1 MEANVLH
8 FVGIIGSLLIYYFYR
23 EYRDNKELEDV
34 VIETSE
40 EKKPNYEKIIEEKGK
55 VMESEYKTKDLVYI
69 TLRSIGCVP
78 EEDENGRILFEYQ
91 GITFLMDAVDD
102 CLFVNLIWPWCH
114 SFSKFD
120 VDELA
125 RVRKVI
131 NEINAQGT
139 MSVFYS
145 FSDSDEVAVHI
156 KKHFLFVP
164 QIPDLENYFKL
175 IINAFFRTVRVLEL
189 KVEQLR
195 MQEIKK

>member
-8 FVGIIGSLLIYYFYR
+8 YVGIMGVLLIYYFYR
-23 EYRDNKELEDV
+23 EYRDNKELEDIV
-34 VIETSE
+34 VETSE
-40 EKKPNYEKIIEEKGK
+40 EKKSNNEIIMEEKRK
-55 VMESEYKTKDLVYI
+55 IREPEYNTKDLVYI

-102 CLFVNLIWPWCH
+102 CMFVNLIWPWCH
-114 SFSKFD
+114 SFSSFD

-125 RVRKVI
+125 RARKVI

-195 MQEIKK
+195 MQESEK